1 MNIKERILSGFL
13 VALTICFVLSFILNN
28 GGNIMAKPEESV
40 AEKNK
45 AIVQKYYEY
54 YSKGDINGIKSVM
67 ADDVEW
73 TIPGHHPLSGTKK
86 GVSEIV
92 AFFKELQKSNFK
104 AEVLVLEANEHY
116 VIDCHRGWGEYN
128 GRKIDM
134 NWVLLFK
141 IEKGKIK
148 KVQNFAGDQ
157 HEADA
162 FFWSAYRLKP
172 VPERLK

>member
-1 MNIKERILSGFL
+1 
-13 VALTICFVLSFILNN
+13 
-28 GGNIMAKPEESV
+28 MAKTNESI

-86 GVSEIV
+86 GVNEII
-92 AFFKELQKSNFK
+92 AFFKELKKSNFK
-104 AEVLVLEANEHY
+104 AEVLILEANENY
-116 VIDCHRGWGEYN
+116 VIDCHRGWGEYE
-128 GRKIDM
+128 GKKIDM

-141 IEKGKIK
+141 IENGKIK

-157 HEADA
+157 H
-162 FFWSAYRLKP
+162 SARCLFL
-172 VPERLK
+172 VCL